1 MDSLRIWEDI
11 RNLIDKMDEGQLRML
26 AKRMARR
33 MDIMEASSVF
43 GEIIKLGPDG
53 LKPICSPPYQEIR
66 SEVQRALSWAVE
78 DVASD
83 LDPDYDFDL
92 DEDELAEL
100 EELFESDED
109 ELAELD
115 EDELDEDELDEDE
128 TDYLDEDWQDMLKA
142 SICINIESR
151 FWNLFQD
158 ILEESGEAEAQNL
171 VTGIV
176 VALKD
181 RNIPWEDT
189 HDDDMEYRRAYADII
204 QKRFRNKEYETL
216 FEEFDYDETA

>member
-1 MDSLRIWEDI
+1 MDSLHTRDNIKD
-11 RNLIDKMDEGQLRML
+11 LIDKMDEGQLRML

-33 MDIMEASSVF
+33 LDITEVSSVF
-43 GEIIKLGPDG
+43 GEAVELGADG
-53 LKPICSPPYQEIR
+53 FKPICSPPYQEIR
-66 SEVQRALSWAVE
+66 SEVQRALSWAA
-78 DVASD
+78 DDMAF
-83 LDPDYDFDL
+83 DFDL
-92 DEDELAEL
+92 DFDFDFSDDELAEL

-109 ELAELD
+109 EMD
-115 EDELDEDELDEDE
+115 EPDEFDGDDFDEDE
-128 TDYLDEDWQDMLKA
+128 TDYLDKDWWDMLNA
-142 SICINIESR
+142 SICINIDSR

-189 HDDDMEYRRAYADII
+189 PDDDMEYRRAYADII
-204 QKRFRNKEYETL
+204 QKRFRNKEFDIL

>member
-11 RNLIDKMDEGQLRML
+11 RDLIDKMDEGQLRML
-26 AKRMARR
+26 VKRMARR

-43 GEIIKLGPDG
+43 GEAIELGPDG

-66 SEVQRALSWAVE
+66 KEVQNALSWAV
-78 DVASD
+78 DDMAFD
-83 LDPDYDFDL
+83 FDFDFDL
-92 DEDELAEL
+92 
-100 EELFESDED
+100 SED

-115 EDELDEDELDEDE
+115 ELFESFEDESDEPDRFDGDDLDEDE
-128 TDYLDEDWQDMLKA
+128 TDYPDEDWQDMLKA
-142 SICINIESR
+142 SICNNMDNR

-189 HDDDMEYRRAYADII
+189 PDDDMEYRRAYADII
-204 QKRFRNKEYETL
+204 QKRFRNKEYDIL
-216 FEEFDYDETA
+216 FEEFDYDGSH